1 MSFEL
6 NFTKDNLGFY
16 LKELSKIFRKLN
28 GTKMPAEIILIG
40 GAAILVNYGFRDM
53 TNDIDAI
60 IHASSAMKEAINFV
74 GDKFQLPN
82 GWLNTD
88 FTRTKSYSDRLTQVS
103 VYFNTYSNILSVR
116 TIAAEYLIAMKL
128 VSGRQYKNDLSD
140 IAGVLWEHKK
150 NGNPISYE
158 MIDNAV
164 VELYGG
170 WSDVSDRI
178 RIILSEVF
186 KSGDF
191 EKLYNDTRKSE
202 IESKKVLIEFEGKYP
217 DALKNGDDVNSFLEN
232 IHKTKSERKE
242 NAEIFPA
249 ENGKQ

>member
-6 NFTKDNLGFY
+6 NFTKNNLDFY
-16 LKELSKIFRKLN
+16 LKELSKAFRKLN
-28 GTKMPAEIILIG
+28 GKKFPAEIILIG
-40 GAAILVNYGFRDM
+40 GASILVNYGFRDT

-60 IHASSAMKEAINFV
+60 IYASSVMKEAINII
-74 GDKFQLPN
+74 GDRFQLPN

-88 FTRTKSYSDRLTQVS
+88 FTRTKSYSEKLTQVS
-103 VYFNTYSNILSVR
+103 VYYKTYSNILTIR

-140 IAGVLWEHKK
+140 IAGILWEHQKS
-150 NGNPISYE
+150 GNPINYE
-158 MIDNAV
+158 MIDKAV

-170 WSDVSDRI
+170 WDEVSEKI
-178 RIILSEVF
+178 KIILSEVF

-191 EKLYNDTRKSE
+191 VKLYKDTRESE
-202 IESKKVLIEFEGKYP
+202 IESKKVLIEFENKYP

-232 IHKTKSERKE
+232 IQLKKSEL
-242 NAEIFPA
+242 N
-249 ENGKQ
+249 ENGKNK